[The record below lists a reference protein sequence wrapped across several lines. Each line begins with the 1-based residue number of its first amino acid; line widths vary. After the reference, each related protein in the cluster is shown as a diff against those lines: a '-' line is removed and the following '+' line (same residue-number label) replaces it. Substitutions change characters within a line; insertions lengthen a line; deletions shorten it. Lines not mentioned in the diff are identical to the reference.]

1 MTRLIFDI
9 ETNGLAPT
17 VVWCIVTK
25 DVDTGS
31 VVTYLEGQWS
41 EFNKA
46 ITQATEVIGHNIIG
60 YDIPACE
67 RLLKTDFSTVK
78 ITDTLVM
85 SRLANPQREAHSLGH
100 WGEKLGYPKGDY
112 SDWTQY
118 TPDML
123 TYCKQDVTVNHEVYK
138 ALLKE
143 LDGFSSD
150 SLELEHDVQHIIQ
163 KQIRNG
169 WLLDQPKARDLVA
182 ELKEKAYDL
191 EEEVQQV
198 FIPLPTFV
206 KEVTPKVKKDL
217 SMSIVGLKFLGDQW
231 TQVAGPFS
239 RIDWPVFNLG
249 SRQQIGRYLKHFG
262 WKPKTFTETG
272 HPIVSEDVLKNV
284 KGIPEA
290 DLIASYLLV
299 QKRIAQVS
307 SWLEAVDMDTQRV
320 HGYVN
325 TNGAVTGRMTHSKPN
340 LAQVP
345 SSSSL
350 YGPECR
356 ACWIVPKGYKLVG
369 IDASGLELRMLA
381 HFMLASANKAYSDLV
396 NKDTNILTITQKD
409 VHAKVLIKANMI
421 TSSASLYI
429 KEILSGDIHTANRLA
444 AGLETRN
451 QAKTFIYA
459 YLYGA
464 GDEKIGSIAGG
475 GRMQGKK
482 LKAKFLEGT
491 PALALLKANVAQAAS
506 RGYITGL
513 DGRKVFIRS
522 EHAALNS
529 LLQSAGALIMKQ
541 ALIILDKYAKLWKLD
556 YRFVGNI
563 HDEFQVE
570 VREDQAHRFGGLAAS
585 CIEAAGIHFKL
596 RCPLAGEFNVG
607 DSWADTH

>member
-1 MTRLIFDI
+1 MTNRLIFDI

-25 DVDTGS
+25 DVDTGL
-31 VVTYLEGQWS
+31 VTTYVEGQWQL
-41 EFNKA
+41 FNTA
-46 ITQATEVIGHNIIG
+46 IAQAQEVIGHNIIG

-67 RLLKTDFSTVK
+67 RLLGTDFSKPK

-85 SRLANPQREAHSLGH
+85 SRLADPQREAHSLGH

-112 SDWTQY
+112 SDWTQF
-118 TPDML
+118 TPEML
-123 TYCKQDVTVNHEVYK
+123 TYCEQDVTVNHEVYK

-143 LDGFSSD
+143 LKDFKPS
-150 SLELEHDVQHIIQ
+150 SLELEHGVQHIIQ
-163 KQIRNG
+163 QQIRNG

-182 ELKEKAYDL
+182 ELKEKAYEL

-198 FIPLPTFV
+198 FIPLPTFI
-206 KEVTPKVKKDL
+206 KEVSPKIKKDG
-217 SMSIVGLKFLGDQW
+217 STSVVGLKFLGDQW
-231 TQVAGPFS
+231 EQVAGPFS
-239 RIDWPVFNLG
+239 RIDWPLFNLG
-249 SRQQIGRYLKHFG
+249 SRQQIGRYLKYFG
-262 WKPKTFTETG
+262 WEPTVFTETG

-345 SSSSL
+345 SSNSL
-350 YGPECR
+350 YGTECR
-356 ACWIVPKGYKLVG
+356 SCWIVPKGYKLVG

-381 HFMLASANKAYSDLV
+381 HFMDDADY
-396 NKDTNILTITQKD
+396 TNTILT
-409 VHAKVLIKANMI
+409 
-421 TSSASLYI
+421 
-429 KEILSGDIHTANRLA
+429 GDIHTANQLA
-444 AGLETRN
+444 AGLRTRSE
-451 QAKTFIYA
+451 AKVFVYA

-464 GDEKIGSIAGG
+464 GDEKIGSIVGG
-475 GRMQGKK
+475 GRAQGKK
-482 LKAKFLEGT
+482 LKAQFLKAT
-491 PALALLKANVAQAAS
+491 PALAKLKDNVAQAAAK
-506 RGYITGL
+506 GYITGL

-529 LLQSAGALIMKQ
+529 CLQSAGSLIMKQ
-541 ALIILDKYAKLWKLD
+541 ALIILDKYAKMWKVD

-570 VREDQAHRFGGLAAS
+570 VREDQATKFGALAAS
-585 CIEAAGIHFKL
+585 CIEAAGIHFNL

>member
-17 VVWCIVTK
+17 KVWVIITK
-25 DVDTGS
+25 DIDTGVIS
-31 VVTYLEGQWS
+31 SYVEGQWPT
-41 EFNKA
+41 FNKA
-46 ITQATEVIGHNIIG
+46 IAQAQEVIGHNIIG

-67 RLLKTDFSTVK
+67 RLLGTDFSACK

-112 SDWTQY
+112 SDWSQY
-118 TPDML
+118 THDML
-123 TYCKQDVTVNHEVYK
+123 LYCEQDVNVNHEVYK

-143 LDGFSSD
+143 LDGFSAN
-150 SLELEHDVQHIIQ
+150 SLDLEHDVQNIIQ
-163 KQIRNG
+163 QQIRNG

-182 ELKEKAYDL
+182 ELKEKSYDL
-191 EEEVQQV
+191 EEEVQLV
-198 FIPLPTFV
+198 FVPLPTFV
-206 KEVTPKVKKDL
+206 KVVTPKVKKDGAF
-217 SMSIVGLKFLGDQW
+217 STVGLKFLGDQW
-231 TQVAGPFS
+231 EQVAGPFS

-290 DLIASYLLV
+290 ELIASYLLV
-299 QKRIAQVS
+299 GKRIAQVS
-307 SWLEAVDMDTQRV
+307 SWLEAVNEDTQRV

-356 ACWIVPKGYKLVG
+356 ACWIVDSGYKLVG

-381 HFMLASANKAYSDLV
+381 HYMNDADY
-396 NKDTNILTITQKD
+396 TNTILT
-409 VHAKVLIKANMI
+409 
-421 TSSASLYI
+421 
-429 KEILSGDIHTANRLA
+429 GDIHTANQLA
-444 AGLETRN
+444 AGLDTRN

-475 GRMQGKK
+475 GRNVGRK

-491 PALALLKANVAQAAS
+491 PALAVLKDNVATSAS
-506 RGYITGL
+506 KGYLTGL

-541 ALIILDKYAKLWKLD
+541 ALIILDKYATIWGINYKI
-556 YRFVGNI
+556 VGNI

-570 VREDQAHRFGGLAAS
+570 VREDQAGKFGSLAAS

-596 RCPLAGEFNVG
+596 RCPLAGDYKIGN
-607 DSWADTH
+607 SWAETH

>member
-17 VVWCIVTK
+17 EVWCIITK
-25 DVDTGS
+25 DIDTGVIS
-31 VVTYLEGQWS
+31 SYVEGQWPT
-41 EFNKA
+41 FNIA
-46 ITQATEVIGHNIIG
+46 IAQAQEVIGHNIIG

-67 RLLKTDFSTVK
+67 KLLGTDFSACK

-85 SRLANPQREAHSLGH
+85 SRLADPQREAHSLGH

-112 SDWTQY
+112 SDWTHY
-118 TPDML
+118 THDML
-123 TYCKQDVTVNHEVYK
+123 LYCEQDVNVNHEVYK

-143 LDGFSSD
+143 LKDFKPD
-150 SLELEHDVQHIIQ
+150 SLELEHGVQHIIQ
-163 KQIRNG
+163 QQIRNG
-169 WLLDQPKARDLVA
+169 WLLDSPKARDLVA
-182 ELKEKAYDL
+182 ELQEKSYEL
-191 EEEVQQV
+191 EEIVQKV
-198 FIPLPTFV
+198 FLPLPTFYKAIV
-206 KEVTPKVKKDL
+206 PKVKKDG
-217 SMSIVGLKFLGDQW
+217 SYSIVGLKFLGERW
-231 TQVAGPFS
+231 EEVGGPFS
-239 RIDWPVFNLG
+239 RIDWPVFNLA

-262 WKPKTFTETG
+262 WKPKAFTETG
-272 HPIVSEDVLKNV
+272 HPIVSEDILKNV

-290 DLIASYLLV
+290 ELIASYLLV
-299 QKRIAQVS
+299 GKRIAQVR
-307 SWLEAVDMDTQRV
+307 SWLEAAHEDTGRV

-356 ACWIVPKGYKLVG
+356 SCWIVPKGYKLVG

-381 HFMLASANKAYSDLV
+381 HFMDDADY
-396 NKDTNILTITQKD
+396 TNTILT
-409 VHAKVLIKANMI
+409 
-421 TSSASLYI
+421 
-429 KEILSGDIHTANRLA
+429 GDIHTANQKA
-444 AGLETRN
+444 AGLDTRN

-475 GRMQGKK
+475 GRVVGKRLK
-482 LKAKFLEGT
+482 DSFLKAT
-491 PALALLKANVAQAAS
+491 PALAKLKENVAQSAAK
-506 RGYITGL
+506 GYITGL

-529 LLQSAGALIMKQ
+529 CLQSAGSLIMKQ
-541 ALIILDKYAKLWKLD
+541 ALIILDRYAILWGID
-556 YRFVGNI
+556 YKFVGNI

-570 VREDQAHRFGGLAAS
+570 VREDQASKFGALAAS

-607 DSWADTH
+607 NSWADTH

>member
-1 MTRLIFDI
+1 MARLIFDI

-17 VVWCIVTK
+17 KVWCIVTK
-25 DVDTGS
+25 DIDTGS
-31 VVTYLEGQWS
+31 VVTYVEGQWS
-41 EFNKA
+41 QFNKA
-46 ITQATEVIGHNIIG
+46 IAQAQEVIGHNIIG

-67 RLLKTDFSTVK
+67 RILKTDFSTVK

-118 TPDML
+118 TPEMVE
-123 TYCKQDVTVNHEVYK
+123 YCKQDVTVNEQVYK

-143 LDGFSSD
+143 LDGFSTD
-150 SLELEHDVQHIIQ
+150 SLELEHGVQHIIQ
-163 KQIRNG
+163 EQVRNG
-169 WLLDQPKARDLVA
+169 WLLDTPKARDLVA
-182 ELKEKAYDL
+182 ELQEKSYEL
-191 EEEVQQV
+191 EEVVQQV
-198 FIPLPTFV
+198 FLPLPTYI
-206 KEVTPKVKKDL
+206 KEIVPKLKKDGTY
-217 SMSIVGLKFLGDQW
+217 SIVGLKFLGERW
-231 TQVAGPFS
+231 EEVGGPFS
-239 RIDWPVFNLG
+239 RIDWPVFNLA

-290 DLIASYLLV
+290 ELIASYLLV
-299 QKRIAQVS
+299 GKRIAQVR
-307 SWLEAVDMDTQRV
+307 SWLEATDDTTGRV

-356 ACWIVPKGYKLVG
+356 SCWIVPKGYKLTG

-381 HFMLASANKAYSDLV
+381 HFMDDADY
-396 NKDTNILTITQKD
+396 TNTILT
-409 VHAKVLIKANMI
+409 
-421 TSSASLYI
+421 
-429 KEILSGDIHTANRLA
+429 GDIHTANQLA

-464 GDEKIGSIAGG
+464 GDEKIGSIVGG
-475 GRMQGKK
+475 GRAKGKK
-482 LKAKFLEGT
+482 LKDSFLKAT
-491 PALALLKANVAQAAS
+491 PALATLKENVAVSAGK
-506 RGYITGL
+506 GYVTGL

-556 YRFVGNI
+556 YKLVGNI

>member
-1 MTRLIFDI
+1 MFDI

-17 VVWCIVTK
+17 KVWCIVTK
-25 DVDTGS
+25 DIDTGS
-31 VVTYLEGQWS
+31 VVTYVEGQWS
-41 EFNKA
+41 QFNKA
-46 ITQATEVIGHNIIG
+46 IAQAQEVIGHNIIG
-60 YDIPACE
+60 YDIPACK
-67 RLLKTDFSTVK
+67 RILKTDFSTVK

-143 LDGFSSD
+143 LDEFSSD
-150 SLELEHDVQHIIQ
+150 SLELEHGVQSIIQ
-163 KQIRNG
+163 EQVRNG
-169 WLLDQPKARDLVA
+169 WLLNQPKARDLVA
-182 ELKEKAYDL
+182 ELQEKSYEL
-191 EEEVQQV
+191 EEVVQQV
-198 FIPLPTFV
+198 FLPLPTYI
-206 KEVTPKVKKDL
+206 KEIVPKFKKDG
-217 SMSIVGLKFLGDQW
+217 STSIVGLKFLGERW
-231 TQVAGPFS
+231 EEVGGPFS
-239 RIDWPVFNLG
+239 RIDWPVFNLA

-299 QKRIAQVS
+299 GKRIAQVR
-307 SWLEAVDMDTQRV
+307 SWLEATDDTTGRV

-356 ACWIVPKGYKLVG
+356 ACWIVNSGYKLCG

-381 HFMLASANKAYSDLV
+381 HYMNDSAYT
-396 NKDTNILTITQKD
+396 DTIL
-409 VHAKVLIKANMI
+409 N
-421 TSSASLYI
+421 
-429 KEILSGDIHTANRLA
+429 GDIHTANMLA
-444 AGLETRN
+444 AGLETRS
-451 QAKTFIYA
+451 QSKTFIYA

-475 GRMQGKK
+475 GRAQGKR
-482 LKAKFLEGT
+482 LKDSFLRAT
-491 PALALLKANVAQAAS
+491 PALATLKDNVAVSAGK
-506 RGYITGL
+506 GYVTGL

-556 YRFVGNI
+556 YRFVGNV

-607 DSWADTH
+607 DSWAETH

>member
-1 MTRLIFDI
+1 MTRLMFDI

-17 VVWCIVTK
+17 KVWCIVTK
-25 DVDTGS
+25 DIDTGS
-31 VVTYLEGQWS
+31 VVTYVEGQWS
-41 EFNKA
+41 QFNKA
-46 ITQATEVIGHNIIG
+46 IAQAQEVIGHNIIG
-60 YDIPACE
+60 YDIPACK
-67 RLLKTDFSTVK
+67 RILKTDFSTVK

-143 LDGFSSD
+143 LDEFSSD
-150 SLELEHDVQHIIQ
+150 SLELEHGVQSIIQ
-163 KQIRNG
+163 EQVRNG
-169 WLLDQPKARDLVA
+169 WLLNQPKARDLVA
-182 ELKEKAYDL
+182 ELQEKSYEL
-191 EEEVQQV
+191 EEIVQKV
-198 FIPLPTFV
+198 FLPLPTFYKTIV
-206 KEVTPKVKKDL
+206 PKVKKDG
-217 SMSIVGLKFLGDQW
+217 SISIVGLKFLGERW
-231 TQVAGPFS
+231 EEVGGPFS
-239 RIDWPVFNLG
+239 RIDWPVFNLA

-290 DLIASYLLV
+290 ELIASYLLV
-299 QKRIAQVS
+299 GKRIAQVR
-307 SWLEAVDMDTQRV
+307 SWLEATDETTGRV

-356 ACWIVPKGYKLVG
+356 GCWIVNSGYKLVG

-381 HFMLASANKAYSDLV
+381 HYMNDPDY
-396 NKDTNILTITQKD
+396 TNTILT
-409 VHAKVLIKANMI
+409 
-421 TSSASLYI
+421 
-429 KEILSGDIHTANRLA
+429 GDIHTANQKA
-444 AGLETRN
+444 AGLDTRN

-475 GRMQGKK
+475 GRAAGKRLK
-482 LKAKFLEGT
+482 DSFLKAT
-491 PALALLKANVAQAAS
+491 PALATLKDNVAVSAGK
-506 RGYITGL
+506 GYVTGL

-541 ALIILDKYAKLWKLD
+541 ALLILDKYAKLWRLD
-556 YRFVGNI
+556 YKFVGNI

-570 VREDQAHRFGGLAAS
+570 VREDQADRFGSLAAS

-596 RCPLAGEFNVG
+596 RCPLAGDFKVG
-607 DSWADTH
+607 NTWAETH

>member
-17 VVWCIVTK
+17 KVWCIITK
-25 DVDTGS
+25 DIDTGVIS
-31 VVTYLEGQWS
+31 SYVEGQWPT
-41 EFNKA
+41 FNIA
-46 ITQATEVIGHNIIG
+46 IAQAQEVIGHNIIG

-67 RLLKTDFSTVK
+67 KLLGTDFSACK

-85 SRLANPQREAHSLGH
+85 SRLADPQREAHSLGH

-112 SDWTQY
+112 SDWTHY
-118 TPDML
+118 THDML
-123 TYCKQDVTVNHEVYK
+123 LYCEQDVNVNHEVYK

-143 LDGFSSD
+143 LEDFKPD
-150 SLELEHDVQHIIQ
+150 SLELEHDVQRIIQ

-169 WLLDQPKARDLVA
+169 WLLDSPKARDLVA
-182 ELKEKAYDL
+182 ELQEKSYEL
-191 EEEVQQV
+191 EEIVQKV
-198 FIPLPTFV
+198 FLPLPTFYKAIV
-206 KEVTPKVKKDL
+206 PKVKKDG
-217 SMSIVGLKFLGDQW
+217 SYSIVGLKFLGERW
-231 TQVAGPFS
+231 EEVGGPFS
-239 RIDWPVFNLG
+239 RIDWPVFNLA

-262 WKPKTFTETG
+262 WKPKAFTETG
-272 HPIVSEDVLKNV
+272 HPIVSEDILKNV

-290 DLIASYLLV
+290 ELIASYLLV
-299 QKRIAQVS
+299 GKRIAQVR
-307 SWLEAVDMDTQRV
+307 SWLEAAHEDTGRV

-356 ACWIVPKGYKLVG
+356 SCWIVPKGYKLVG

-381 HFMLASANKAYSDLV
+381 HFMDDADY
-396 NKDTNILTITQKD
+396 TNTILT
-409 VHAKVLIKANMI
+409 
-421 TSSASLYI
+421 
-429 KEILSGDIHTANRLA
+429 GDIHTANQKA
-444 AGLETRN
+444 AGLDTRN

-475 GRMQGKK
+475 GRVVGKRLK
-482 LKAKFLEGT
+482 DSFLKAT
-491 PALALLKANVAQAAS
+491 PALAKLKENVAQSAAK
-506 RGYITGL
+506 GYITGL

-529 LLQSAGALIMKQ
+529 CLQSAGSLIMKQ
-541 ALIILDKYAKLWKLD
+541 ALIILDRYAILWGID
-556 YRFVGNI
+556 YKFVGNI

-570 VREDQAHRFGGLAAS
+570 VREDQASKFGALAAS

-607 DSWADTH
+607 NSWADTH

>member
-1 MTRLIFDI
+1 MTRLMFDI

-17 VVWCIVTK
+17 KVWCIVTK
-25 DVDTGS
+25 DIDTGS
-31 VVTYLEGQWS
+31 VVTYVEGQWS
-41 EFNKA
+41 QFNKA
-46 ITQATEVIGHNIIG
+46 IAQAQEVIGHNIIG
-60 YDIPACE
+60 YDIPACK
-67 RLLKTDFSTVK
+67 RILKTDFSTVK

-143 LDGFSSD
+143 LEEFSSD
-150 SLELEHDVQHIIQ
+150 SLELEHGVQSIIQ
-163 KQIRNG
+163 NQVRNG

-182 ELKEKAYDL
+182 ELQEKSYEL
-191 EEEVQQV
+191 EEIVQKV
-198 FIPLPTFV
+198 FLPLPTFYKTIV
-206 KEVTPKVKKDL
+206 PKVKKDG
-217 SMSIVGLKFLGDQW
+217 SISIVGLKFLGERW
-231 TQVAGPFS
+231 EEVGGPFS
-239 RIDWPVFNLG
+239 RIDWPVFNLA

-290 DLIASYLLV
+290 ELIASYLLV
-299 QKRIAQVS
+299 GKRIAQVR
-307 SWLEAVDMDTQRV
+307 SWLEATDETTGRV

-356 ACWIVPKGYKLVG
+356 GCWIVNSGYKLVG

-381 HFMLASANKAYSDLV
+381 HYMNDPDY
-396 NKDTNILTITQKD
+396 TNTILT
-409 VHAKVLIKANMI
+409 
-421 TSSASLYI
+421 
-429 KEILSGDIHTANRLA
+429 GDIHTANQKA
-444 AGLETRN
+444 AGLDTRN

-475 GRMQGKK
+475 GRAVGKRLK
-482 LKAKFLEGT
+482 DSFLKAT
-491 PALALLKANVAQAAS
+491 PALATLKDNVAVSAGK
-506 RGYITGL
+506 GYVTGL

-541 ALIILDKYAKLWKLD
+541 ALLILDKYAKLWRLD
-556 YRFVGNI
+556 YKFVGNI

-570 VREDQAHRFGGLAAS
+570 VREDQADRFGSLAAS

-596 RCPLAGEFNVG
+596 RCPLAGDFKVG
-607 DSWADTH
+607 NTWAETH

>member
-17 VVWCIVTK
+17 KVWCIITK
-25 DVDTGS
+25 DIDTGVIS
-31 VVTYLEGQWS
+31 SYVEGQWPT
-41 EFNKA
+41 FNIA
-46 ITQATEVIGHNIIG
+46 IAQAQEVIGHNIIG

-67 RLLKTDFSTVK
+67 KLLGTDFSACK

-85 SRLANPQREAHSLGH
+85 SRLADPQREAHSLGH

-112 SDWTQY
+112 SDWTHY
-118 TPDML
+118 THDML
-123 TYCKQDVTVNHEVYK
+123 LYCEQDVNVNHEVYK

-143 LDGFSSD
+143 LEDFKPD
-150 SLELEHDVQHIIQ
+150 SLELEHDVQRIIQ

-169 WLLDQPKARDLVA
+169 WLLDSPKARDLVA
-182 ELKEKAYDL
+182 ELQEKSYEL
-191 EEEVQQV
+191 EEIVQKV
-198 FIPLPTFV
+198 FLPLPTFYKAIV
-206 KEVTPKVKKDL
+206 PKVKKDG
-217 SMSIVGLKFLGDQW
+217 SYSIVGLKFLGERW
-231 TQVAGPFS
+231 EEVGGPFS

-262 WKPKTFTETG
+262 WKPKAFTETG
-272 HPIVSEDVLKNV
+272 HPIVSEDILKNV

-290 DLIASYLLV
+290 ELIASYLLV
-299 QKRIAQVS
+299 GKRIAQVR
-307 SWLEAVDMDTQRV
+307 SWLEAANEDTGRV

-356 ACWIVPKGYKLVG
+356 SCWIVPKGYKLVG

-381 HFMLASANKAYSDLV
+381 HFMDDADY
-396 NKDTNILTITQKD
+396 TNTILT
-409 VHAKVLIKANMI
+409 
-421 TSSASLYI
+421 
-429 KEILSGDIHTANRLA
+429 GDIHTANQKA
-444 AGLETRN
+444 AGLDTRN

-475 GRMQGKK
+475 GRVVGKRLKDSFLKATPSLAK
-482 LKAKFLEGT
+482 LKE
-491 PALALLKANVAQAAS
+491 NVAQSAAK
-506 RGYITGL
+506 GYITGL

-529 LLQSAGALIMKQ
+529 CLQSAGSLIMKQ
-541 ALIILDKYAKLWKLD
+541 ALIILDRYAILWGID
-556 YRFVGNI
+556 YKFVGNI

-570 VREDQAHRFGGLAAS
+570 VREDQASKFGALAAS

-607 DSWADTH
+607 NSWADTH

>member
-17 VVWCIVTK
+17 KVWCIITK
-25 DVDTGS
+25 DIDTGVIS
-31 VVTYLEGQWS
+31 SYVEGQWPT
-41 EFNKA
+41 FNIA
-46 ITQATEVIGHNIIG
+46 IAQAQEVIGHNIIG

-67 RLLKTDFSTVK
+67 KLLGTDFSACK

-85 SRLANPQREAHSLGH
+85 SRLADPQREAHSLGH

-112 SDWTQY
+112 SDWTHY
-118 TPDML
+118 THDML
-123 TYCKQDVTVNHEVYK
+123 LYCEQDVNVNHEVYK

-143 LDGFSSD
+143 LEDFKPD
-150 SLELEHDVQHIIQ
+150 SLELEHDVQRIIQ

-169 WLLDQPKARDLVA
+169 WLLDSPKARDLVA
-182 ELKEKAYDL
+182 ELQEKSYEL
-191 EEEVQQV
+191 EEIVQKV
-198 FIPLPTFV
+198 FLPLPTFYKAIV
-206 KEVTPKVKKDL
+206 PKVKKDG
-217 SMSIVGLKFLGDQW
+217 SYSIVGLKFLGERW
-231 TQVAGPFS
+231 EEVGGPFS
-239 RIDWPVFNLG
+239 RIDWPIFNLA

-262 WKPKTFTETG
+262 WKPKAFTETG
-272 HPIVSEDVLKNV
+272 HPIVSEDILKNV

-290 DLIASYLLV
+290 ELIASYLLV
-299 QKRIAQVS
+299 GKRIAQVR
-307 SWLEAVDMDTQRV
+307 SWLEAANEDTGRV

-356 ACWIVPKGYKLVG
+356 SCWIVPKGYKLVG

-381 HFMLASANKAYSDLV
+381 HFMDDADY
-396 NKDTNILTITQKD
+396 TNTILT
-409 VHAKVLIKANMI
+409 
-421 TSSASLYI
+421 
-429 KEILSGDIHTANRLA
+429 GDIHTANQKA
-444 AGLETRN
+444 AGLDTRN

-475 GRMQGKK
+475 GRAKGKK
-482 LKAKFLEGT
+482 LKASFLKAT
-491 PALALLKANVAQAAS
+491 PALAKLKENVAQSAAK
-506 RGYITGL
+506 GYITGL

-529 LLQSAGALIMKQ
+529 CLQSAGSLIMKQ
-541 ALIILDKYAKLWKLD
+541 ALIILDRYAILWGID
-556 YRFVGNI
+556 YKFVGNI

-570 VREDQAHRFGGLAAS
+570 VREDQASKFGALAAS

-596 RCPLAGEFNVG
+596 RCPLAGEFKVG
-607 DSWADTH
+607 NSWADTH

>member
-17 VVWCIVTK
+17 KVWCIITK
-25 DVDTGS
+25 DIDTGVIS
-31 VVTYLEGQWS
+31 SYVEGQWPT
-41 EFNKA
+41 FNIA
-46 ITQATEVIGHNIIG
+46 IAQAQEVIGHNIIG

-67 RLLKTDFSTVK
+67 KLLGTDFSACK

-85 SRLANPQREAHSLGH
+85 SRLADPQREAHSLGH

-112 SDWTQY
+112 SDWTHY
-118 TPDML
+118 THDML
-123 TYCKQDVTVNHEVYK
+123 LYCEQDVNVNHEVYK

-143 LDGFSSD
+143 LEDFNPD
-150 SLELEHDVQHIIQ
+150 SLELEHDVQRIIQ
-163 KQIRNG
+163 QQIRNG
-169 WLLDQPKARDLVA
+169 WLLDSPKARDLVA
-182 ELKEKAYDL
+182 ELQEKSYEL
-191 EEEVQQV
+191 EEIVQKV
-198 FIPLPTFV
+198 FLPLPTFYKAIV
-206 KEVTPKVKKDL
+206 PKVKKDG
-217 SMSIVGLKFLGDQW
+217 SYSIVGLKFLGERW
-231 TQVAGPFS
+231 EEVGGPFS
-239 RIDWPVFNLG
+239 RIDWPVFNLA

-262 WKPKTFTETG
+262 WKPKAFTETG
-272 HPIVSEDVLKNV
+272 HPIVSEDILKNV

-290 DLIASYLLV
+290 ELIASYLLV
-299 QKRIAQVS
+299 GKRIAQVR
-307 SWLEAVDMDTQRV
+307 SWLEAAHEDTGRV

-356 ACWIVPKGYKLVG
+356 SCWIVPKGYKLVG

-381 HFMLASANKAYSDLV
+381 HFMDDADY
-396 NKDTNILTITQKD
+396 TNTILT
-409 VHAKVLIKANMI
+409 
-421 TSSASLYI
+421 
-429 KEILSGDIHTANRLA
+429 GDIHTANQKA
-444 AGLETRN
+444 AGLDTRN

-475 GRMQGKK
+475 GRVVGKRLK
-482 LKAKFLEGT
+482 DSFLKAT
-491 PALALLKANVAQAAS
+491 PALAKLKENVAQSAAK
-506 RGYITGL
+506 GYITGL

-529 LLQSAGALIMKQ
+529 CLQSAGSLIMKQ
-541 ALIILDKYAKLWKLD
+541 ALIILDRYAILWGID
-556 YRFVGNI
+556 YKFVGNI

-570 VREDQAHRFGGLAAS
+570 VREDQASKFGALAAS

-607 DSWADTH
+607 NSWADTH

>member
-17 VVWCIVTK
+17 KVWCIITK
-25 DVDTGS
+25 DIDTGVIS
-31 VVTYLEGQWS
+31 SYVEGQWPT
-41 EFNKA
+41 FNIA
-46 ITQATEVIGHNIIG
+46 IAQAQEVIGHNIIG

-67 RLLKTDFSTVK
+67 KLLGTDFSACK

-85 SRLANPQREAHSLGH
+85 SRLADPQREAHSLGH

-112 SDWTQY
+112 SDWTHY
-118 TPDML
+118 THDML
-123 TYCKQDVTVNHEVYK
+123 LYCEQDVNVNHEVYK

-143 LDGFSSD
+143 LEDFKPD
-150 SLELEHDVQHIIQ
+150 SLELEHDVQRIIQ

-169 WLLDQPKARDLVA
+169 WLLDSPKARDLVA
-182 ELKEKAYDL
+182 ELQEKSYSL
-191 EEEVQQV
+191 EEEVQRV

-206 KEVTPKVKKDL
+206 KEVTPKVKKDGDF
-217 SMSIVGLKFLGDQW
+217 STVGLKFLGDQW
-231 TQVAGPFS
+231 EQVAGPFS

-262 WKPKTFTETG
+262 WKPKAFTETG
-272 HPIVSEDVLKNV
+272 HPIVSEDILKNV

-290 DLIASYLLV
+290 ELIASYLLV
-299 QKRIAQVS
+299 GKRIAQVR
-307 SWLEAVDMDTQRV
+307 SWLEAANEDTGRV

-356 ACWIVPKGYKLVG
+356 SCWIVPKGYKLVG

-381 HFMLASANKAYSDLV
+381 HFMDDADY
-396 NKDTNILTITQKD
+396 TNTILT
-409 VHAKVLIKANMI
+409 
-421 TSSASLYI
+421 
-429 KEILSGDIHTANRLA
+429 GDIHTANQKA
-444 AGLETRN
+444 AGLDTRN

-475 GRMQGKK
+475 GRAKGKK
-482 LKAKFLEGT
+482 LKASFLKAT
-491 PALALLKANVAQAAS
+491 PALAKLKENVAQSAAK
-506 RGYITGL
+506 GYITGL

-529 LLQSAGALIMKQ
+529 LLQSAGSLIMKQ
-541 ALIILDKYAKLWKLD
+541 ALIILDRYAILWGID
-556 YRFVGNI
+556 YKFVGNI

-570 VREDQAHRFGGLAAS
+570 VREDQASKFGALAAS

-607 DSWADTH
+607 NSWADTH

>member
-17 VVWCIVTK
+17 KVWCIITK
-25 DVDTGS
+25 DIDTGVIS
-31 VVTYLEGQWS
+31 SYVEGQWPT
-41 EFNKA
+41 FNIA
-46 ITQATEVIGHNIIG
+46 IAQAQEVIGHNIIG

-67 RLLKTDFSTVK
+67 KLLGTDFSACK

-85 SRLANPQREAHSLGH
+85 SRLADPQREAHSLGH

-112 SDWTQY
+112 SDWTHY
-118 TPDML
+118 THDML
-123 TYCKQDVTVNHEVYK
+123 LYCEQDVNVNHEVYK

-143 LDGFSSD
+143 LKDFKPD
-150 SLELEHDVQHIIQ
+150 SLELEHGVQHIIQ
-163 KQIRNG
+163 QQIRNG
-169 WLLDQPKARDLVA
+169 WLLDSPKARDLVA
-182 ELKEKAYDL
+182 ELQEKSYEL
-191 EEEVQQV
+191 EEIVQKV
-198 FIPLPTFV
+198 FLPLPTFYKAIV
-206 KEVTPKVKKDL
+206 PKVKKDG
-217 SMSIVGLKFLGDQW
+217 SYSIVGLKFLGERW
-231 TQVAGPFS
+231 EEVGGPFS
-239 RIDWPVFNLG
+239 RIDWPVFNLA

-262 WKPKTFTETG
+262 WKPKAFTETG
-272 HPIVSEDVLKNV
+272 HPIVSEDILKNV

-290 DLIASYLLV
+290 ELIASYLLV
-299 QKRIAQVS
+299 GKRIAQVR
-307 SWLEAVDMDTQRV
+307 SWLEAAHEDTGRV

-356 ACWIVPKGYKLVG
+356 SCWIVPKGYKLVG

-381 HFMLASANKAYSDLV
+381 HFMDDADYIN
-396 NKDTNILTITQKD
+396 TILT
-409 VHAKVLIKANMI
+409 
-421 TSSASLYI
+421 
-429 KEILSGDIHTANRLA
+429 GDIHTANQKA
-444 AGLETRN
+444 AGLDTRN

-475 GRMQGKK
+475 GRVVGKRLK
-482 LKAKFLEGT
+482 DSFLKAT
-491 PALALLKANVAQAAS
+491 PALAKLKENVAQSAAK
-506 RGYITGL
+506 GYITGL

-529 LLQSAGALIMKQ
+529 CLQSAGSLIMKQ
-541 ALIILDKYAKLWKLD
+541 ALIILDRYAILWGID
-556 YRFVGNI
+556 YKFVGNI

-570 VREDQAHRFGGLAAS
+570 VREDQASKFGALAAS

-607 DSWADTH
+607 NSWADTH

>member
-1 MTRLIFDI
+1 MARLIFDI

-100 WGEKLGYPKGDY
+100 WGEKLGYPKGNY

-118 TPDML
+118 TPEMVE
-123 TYCKQDVTVNHEVYK
+123 YCTQDVTVNEQVYK
-138 ALLKE
+138 ALIKE

-150 SLELEHDVQHIIQ
+150 SLELEHGVQRIIQ
-163 KQIRNG
+163 EQVRNG
-169 WLLDQPKARDLVA
+169 WLLDTPKARDLVA
-182 ELKEKAYDL
+182 ELQEKSYEF
-191 EEEVQQV
+191 EEVVQQV
-198 FIPLPTFV
+198 FLPLPTYI
-206 KEVTPKVKKDL
+206 KEIVPKFKKDG
-217 SMSIVGLKFLGDQW
+217 STSIVGLKFLGERW
-231 TQVAGPFS
+231 EEVGGPFS
-239 RIDWPVFNLG
+239 RIDWPVFNLA

-307 SWLEAVDMDTQRV
+307 SWLEAVDEDTQRV

-356 ACWIVPKGYKLVG
+356 GCWIVNSGYKLVG

-381 HFMLASANKAYSDLV
+381 HYMNDPDY
-396 NKDTNILTITQKD
+396 TNTILT
-409 VHAKVLIKANMI
+409 
-421 TSSASLYI
+421 
-429 KEILSGDIHTANRLA
+429 GDIHTANQKA
-444 AGLETRN
+444 AGLDTRN

-475 GRMQGKK
+475 GRAVGKRLK
-482 LKAKFLEGT
+482 DSFLKAT
-491 PALALLKANVAQAAS
+491 PALATLKDNVAVSAGK
-506 RGYITGL
+506 GYVTGL

>member
-17 VVWCIVTK
+17 KVWVIITK
-25 DVDTGS
+25 DIDTGVIS
-31 VVTYLEGQWS
+31 SYVEGQWPT
-41 EFNKA
+41 FNKA
-46 ITQATEVIGHNIIG
+46 IAQAQEVIGHNIIG

-67 RLLKTDFSTVK
+67 RLLGTDFSACK

-112 SDWTQY
+112 SDWSQY
-118 TPDML
+118 THDML
-123 TYCKQDVTVNHEVYK
+123 LYCEQDVNVNHEVYK

-143 LDGFSSD
+143 LDGFSAD
-150 SLELEHDVQHIIQ
+150 SLDLEHDVQNIIQ
-163 KQIRNG
+163 QQIRNG

-182 ELKEKAYDL
+182 ELKEKSYDL
-191 EEEVQQV
+191 EEEVQLV
-198 FIPLPTFV
+198 FVPLPTFV
-206 KEVTPKVKKDL
+206 KVVTPKVKKDGAF
-217 SMSIVGLKFLGDQW
+217 STVGLKFLGDQW
-231 TQVAGPFS
+231 EQVAGPFS

-290 DLIASYLLV
+290 ELIASYLLV
-299 QKRIAQVS
+299 GKRIAQVS
-307 SWLEAVDMDTQRV
+307 SWLEAVNEDTQRV

-356 ACWIVPKGYKLVG
+356 SCWIVDSGYKLVG

-381 HFMLASANKAYSDLV
+381 HYMNDADY
-396 NKDTNILTITQKD
+396 TNTILT
-409 VHAKVLIKANMI
+409 
-421 TSSASLYI
+421 
-429 KEILSGDIHTANRLA
+429 GDIHTANQLA
-444 AGLETRN
+444 AGLDTRN

-475 GRMQGKK
+475 GRNVGRK

-491 PALALLKANVAQAAS
+491 PALAVLKDNVATSAS
-506 RGYITGL
+506 KGYLTGL

-541 ALIILDKYAKLWKLD
+541 ALIILDKYATIWGINYKI
-556 YRFVGNI
+556 VGNI

-570 VREDQAHRFGGLAAS
+570 VREDQAGKFGSLAAS

-596 RCPLAGEFNVG
+596 RCPLAGDYKIGN
-607 DSWADTH
+607 SWAETH

>member
-1 MTRLIFDI
+1 MTRLMFDI

-17 VVWCIVTK
+17 KVWCIVTK
-25 DVDTGS
+25 DIDTGS
-31 VVTYLEGQWS
+31 VVTYVEGQWS
-41 EFNKA
+41 QFNKA
-46 ITQATEVIGHNIIG
+46 IEQAQEVIGHNIIG

-67 RLLKTDFSTVK
+67 RLLGTDFSACK

-112 SDWTQY
+112 SDWSQY
-118 TPDML
+118 THDML
-123 TYCKQDVTVNHEVYK
+123 LYCEQDVNVNHEVYK

-143 LDGFSSD
+143 LDEFSSD
-150 SLELEHDVQHIIQ
+150 SLELEHGVQSIIQ
-163 KQIRNG
+163 NQVRNG

-191 EEEVQQV
+191 EEEVQKV

-217 SMSIVGLKFLGDQW
+217 SISIVGLKFLGDQW

-307 SWLEAVDMDTQRV
+307 SWLEAVDEDTQRV

-356 ACWIVPKGYKLVG
+356 GCWIVNSGYKLVG

-381 HFMLASANKAYSDLV
+381 HYMNDPDY
-396 NKDTNILTITQKD
+396 TNTILT
-409 VHAKVLIKANMI
+409 
-421 TSSASLYI
+421 
-429 KEILSGDIHTANRLA
+429 GDIHTANQKA
-444 AGLETRN
+444 AGLDTRN

-475 GRMQGKK
+475 GRAVGKR
-482 LKAKFLEGT
+482 LKDSFLRAT
-491 PALALLKANVAQAAS
+491 PALATLKDNVAVSAGK
-506 RGYITGL
+506 GYVTGL
-513 DGRKVFIRS
+513 DGRKIFIRS

-556 YRFVGNI
+556 YKLVGNI

>member
-17 VVWCIVTK
+17 KVWVIITK
-25 DVDTGS
+25 DIDTGVIS
-31 VVTYLEGQWS
+31 SYVEGQWPT
-41 EFNKA
+41 FNKA
-46 ITQATEVIGHNIIG
+46 IAQAQEVIGHNIIG

-67 RLLKTDFSTVK
+67 RLLGTDFSACK

-112 SDWTQY
+112 SDWSQY
-118 TPDML
+118 THDML
-123 TYCKQDVTVNHEVYK
+123 LYCEQDVNVNHEVYK

-143 LDGFSSD
+143 LDGFSAD
-150 SLELEHDVQHIIQ
+150 SLDLEHDVQNIIQ
-163 KQIRNG
+163 QQIRNG

-182 ELKEKAYDL
+182 ELKEKSYEL
-191 EEEVQQV
+191 EEIVQKV
-198 FIPLPTFV
+198 FLPLPTFHKAIV
-206 KEVTPKVKKDL
+206 PKVKKDG
-217 SMSIVGLKFLGDQW
+217 SYSIVGLKFLGERW
-231 TQVAGPFS
+231 EEVGGPFS

-290 DLIASYLLV
+290 ELIASYLLV
-299 QKRIAQVS
+299 GKRIAQVS
-307 SWLEAVDMDTQRV
+307 SWLEAVNEDTQRV

-356 ACWIVPKGYKLVG
+356 ACWIVDSGYKLVG

-381 HFMLASANKAYSDLV
+381 HYMNDADY
-396 NKDTNILTITQKD
+396 TNTILT
-409 VHAKVLIKANMI
+409 
-421 TSSASLYI
+421 
-429 KEILSGDIHTANRLA
+429 GDIHTANQLA
-444 AGLETRN
+444 AGLDTRN

-475 GRMQGKK
+475 GRNVGRK

-491 PALALLKANVAQAAS
+491 PALAVLKDNVATSAS
-506 RGYITGL
+506 KGYLTGL

-541 ALIILDKYAKLWKLD
+541 ALIILDKYATIWGINYKI
-556 YRFVGNI
+556 VGNI

-570 VREDQAHRFGGLAAS
+570 VREDQAGKFGSLAAS

-596 RCPLAGEFNVG
+596 RCPLAGDYKIGN
-607 DSWADTH
+607 SWAETH

>member
-17 VVWCIVTK
+17 KVWCIITK
-25 DVDTGS
+25 DIDTGVIS
-31 VVTYLEGQWS
+31 SYVEGQWPT
-41 EFNKA
+41 FNIA
-46 ITQATEVIGHNIIG
+46 IAQAQEVIGHNIIG

-67 RLLKTDFSTVK
+67 KLLGTDFSACK

-85 SRLANPQREAHSLGH
+85 SRLADPQREAHSLGH

-112 SDWTQY
+112 SDWTHY
-118 TPDML
+118 THDML
-123 TYCKQDVTVNHEVYK
+123 LYCEQDVNVNHEVYK

-143 LDGFSSD
+143 LEDFKPD
-150 SLELEHDVQHIIQ
+150 SLELEHDVQRIIQ
-163 KQIRNG
+163 QQIRNG
-169 WLLDQPKARDLVA
+169 WLLDSPKARDLVA
-182 ELKEKAYDL
+182 ELQEKSYEL
-191 EEEVQQV
+191 EEVVQQV
-198 FIPLPTFV
+198 FLPLPTYI
-206 KEVTPKVKKDL
+206 KEIVPKLKKDGTY
-217 SMSIVGLKFLGDQW
+217 SIVGLKFLGERW
-231 TQVAGPFS
+231 EEVGGPFS
-239 RIDWPVFNLG
+239 RIDWPVFNLA

-262 WKPKTFTETG
+262 WKPKAFTETG
-272 HPIVSEDVLKNV
+272 HPIVSEDILKNV

-290 DLIASYLLV
+290 ELIASYLLV
-299 QKRIAQVS
+299 GKRIAQVR
-307 SWLEAVDMDTQRV
+307 SWLEATHEDTGRV

-356 ACWIVPKGYKLVG
+356 SCWIVPKGYKLVG

-381 HFMLASANKAYSDLV
+381 HYMNDADY
-396 NKDTNILTITQKD
+396 TNTILT
-409 VHAKVLIKANMI
+409 
-421 TSSASLYI
+421 
-429 KEILSGDIHTANRLA
+429 GDIHTANQKA
-444 AGLETRN
+444 AGLDTRN

-475 GRMQGKK
+475 GRVVGKRLK
-482 LKAKFLEGT
+482 DSFLKAT
-491 PALALLKANVAQAAS
+491 PALAKLKENVAQSAAK
-506 RGYITGL
+506 GYITGL

-529 LLQSAGALIMKQ
+529 CLQSAGSLIMKQ
-541 ALIILDKYAKLWKLD
+541 ALIILDRYAILWGID
-556 YRFVGNI
+556 YKFVGNI

-570 VREDQAHRFGGLAAS
+570 VREDQASKFGALAAS

-607 DSWADTH
+607 NSWADTH

>member
-17 VVWCIVTK
+17 KVWCIITK
-25 DVDTGS
+25 DIDTGVIS
-31 VVTYLEGQWS
+31 SYVEGQWPT
-41 EFNKA
+41 FNIA
-46 ITQATEVIGHNIIG
+46 IAQAQEVIGHNIIG

-67 RLLKTDFSTVK
+67 RLLGTDFSACT

-112 SDWTQY
+112 SDWTHY
-118 TPDML
+118 THDML
-123 TYCKQDVTVNHEVYK
+123 LYCEQDVNVNHEVYK

-143 LDGFSSD
+143 LKDFKPD
-150 SLELEHDVQHIIQ
+150 SLELEHGVQHIIQ
-163 KQIRNG
+163 QQIRNG
-169 WLLDQPKARDLVA
+169 WLLDSPKARDLVA
-182 ELKEKAYDL
+182 ELQEKSYSL
-191 EEEVQQV
+191 EEEVQRV

-206 KEVTPKVKKDL
+206 KEVTPKVKKDGDF
-217 SMSIVGLKFLGDQW
+217 STVGLKFLGDQW
-231 TQVAGPFS
+231 EQVAGPFS

-262 WKPKTFTETG
+262 WKPKAFTETG
-272 HPIVSEDVLKNV
+272 HPIVSEDILKNV

-290 DLIASYLLV
+290 ELIASYLLV
-299 QKRIAQVS
+299 GKRIAQVR
-307 SWLEAVDMDTQRV
+307 SWLEAAHEDTGRV

-356 ACWIVPKGYKLVG
+356 SCWIVPKGYKLVG

-381 HFMLASANKAYSDLV
+381 HFMDDADY
-396 NKDTNILTITQKD
+396 TNTILT
-409 VHAKVLIKANMI
+409 
-421 TSSASLYI
+421 
-429 KEILSGDIHTANRLA
+429 GDIHTANQKA
-444 AGLETRN
+444 AGLDTRN

-475 GRMQGKK
+475 GRVVGKRLK
-482 LKAKFLEGT
+482 DSFLKAT
-491 PALALLKANVAQAAS
+491 PALAKLKENVAQSAAK
-506 RGYITGL
+506 GYITGL

-529 LLQSAGALIMKQ
+529 CLQSAGSLIMKQ
-541 ALIILDKYAKLWKLD
+541 ALIILDRYAILWGID
-556 YRFVGNI
+556 YKFVGNI

-570 VREDQAHRFGGLAAS
+570 VREDQASKFGALAAS

-607 DSWADTH
+607 NSWADTH

>member
-17 VVWCIVTK
+17 KVWCIITK
-25 DVDTGS
+25 DIDTGVIS
-31 VVTYLEGQWS
+31 SYVEGQWPT
-41 EFNKA
+41 FNIA
-46 ITQATEVIGHNIIG
+46 IAQAQEVIGHNIIG

-67 RLLKTDFSTVK
+67 KLLGTDFSACK

-85 SRLANPQREAHSLGH
+85 SRLADPQREAHSLGH

-112 SDWTQY
+112 SDWTHY
-118 TPDML
+118 THDML
-123 TYCKQDVTVNHEVYK
+123 LYCEQDVNVNHEVYK

-143 LDGFSSD
+143 LEDFKPD
-150 SLELEHDVQHIIQ
+150 SLELEHDVQRIIQ
-163 KQIRNG
+163 QQIRNG
-169 WLLDQPKARDLVA
+169 WLLDSPKARDLVA
-182 ELKEKAYDL
+182 ELQEKSYSL
-191 EEEVQQV
+191 EEEVQRV

-206 KEVTPKVKKDL
+206 KEVTPKVKKDGDF
-217 SMSIVGLKFLGDQW
+217 STVGLKFLGDQW
-231 TQVAGPFS
+231 EQVAGPFS

-262 WKPKTFTETG
+262 WKPKAFTETG
-272 HPIVSEDVLKNV
+272 HPIVSEDILKNV

-290 DLIASYLLV
+290 ELIASYLLV
-299 QKRIAQVS
+299 GKRIAQVR
-307 SWLEAVDMDTQRV
+307 SWLEAANEDTGRV

-356 ACWIVPKGYKLVG
+356 SCWIVPKGYKLVG
-369 IDASGLELRMLA
+369 VDASGLELRMLA
-381 HFMLASANKAYSDLV
+381 HYMNDADY
-396 NKDTNILTITQKD
+396 TNTILT
-409 VHAKVLIKANMI
+409 
-421 TSSASLYI
+421 
-429 KEILSGDIHTANRLA
+429 GDIHTANQKA
-444 AGLETRN
+444 AGLDTRN

-475 GRMQGKK
+475 GRAVGKRLK
-482 LKAKFLEGT
+482 DSFLKAT
-491 PALALLKANVAQAAS
+491 PALAKLKENVAQSAAK
-506 RGYITGL
+506 GYITGL

-529 LLQSAGALIMKQ
+529 CLQSAGSLIMKQ
-541 ALIILDKYAKLWKLD
+541 ALIILDRYAILWGID
-556 YRFVGNI
+556 YKFVGNI

-570 VREDQAHRFGGLAAS
+570 VREDQASKFGALAAS

-607 DSWADTH
+607 NSWADTH

>member
-17 VVWCIVTK
+17 KVWCIITK
-25 DVDTGS
+25 DIDTGVIS
-31 VVTYLEGQWS
+31 SYVEGQWPT
-41 EFNKA
+41 FNIA
-46 ITQATEVIGHNIIG
+46 IAQAQEVIGHNIIG

-67 RLLKTDFSTVK
+67 KLLGTDFSACK

-85 SRLANPQREAHSLGH
+85 SRLADPQREAHSLGH

-112 SDWTQY
+112 SDWTHY
-118 TPDML
+118 THDML
-123 TYCKQDVTVNHEVYK
+123 LYCEQDVNVNHEVYK

-143 LDGFSSD
+143 LKDFKPD
-150 SLELEHDVQHIIQ
+150 SLELEHGVQHIIQ
-163 KQIRNG
+163 QQIRNG
-169 WLLDQPKARDLVA
+169 WLLDSPKARDLVA
-182 ELKEKAYDL
+182 ELQEKSYEL
-191 EEEVQQV
+191 EEIVQKV
-198 FIPLPTFV
+198 FLPLPTFYKAIV
-206 KEVTPKVKKDL
+206 PKVKKDG
-217 SMSIVGLKFLGDQW
+217 SYSIVGLKFLGERW
-231 TQVAGPFS
+231 EEVGGPFS
-239 RIDWPVFNLG
+239 RIDWPVFNLA

-262 WKPKTFTETG
+262 WKPKAFTETG
-272 HPIVSEDVLKNV
+272 HPIVSEDILKNV

-290 DLIASYLLV
+290 ELIASYLLV
-299 QKRIAQVS
+299 GKRIAQVR
-307 SWLEAVDMDTQRV
+307 SWLEAAHEDTGRV

-356 ACWIVPKGYKLVG
+356 SCWIVPKGYKLVG

-381 HFMLASANKAYSDLV
+381 HFMDDADY
-396 NKDTNILTITQKD
+396 TNTILT
-409 VHAKVLIKANMI
+409 
-421 TSSASLYI
+421 
-429 KEILSGDIHTANRLA
+429 GDIHTANQKA
-444 AGLETRN
+444 AGLDTRN

-475 GRMQGKK
+475 GRVVGKRLK
-482 LKAKFLEGT
+482 DSFLKAT
-491 PALALLKANVAQAAS
+491 PALAKLKENVAQSAAK
-506 RGYITGL
+506 GYITGL

-529 LLQSAGALIMKQ
+529 CLQSAGSLIMKQ
-541 ALIILDKYAKLWKLD
+541 ALIILDRYAILWGID
-556 YRFVGNI
+556 YKFVGNI

-570 VREDQAHRFGGLAAS
+570 VREDQASKFGALAAS

-607 DSWADTH
+607 DSWAETH

>member
-17 VVWCIVTK
+17 KVWCIITK
-25 DVDTGS
+25 DIDTGVIS
-31 VVTYLEGQWS
+31 SYVEGQWPT
-41 EFNKA
+41 FNIA
-46 ITQATEVIGHNIIG
+46 IAQAQEVIGHNIIG

-67 RLLKTDFSTVK
+67 KLLGTDFSACK

-85 SRLANPQREAHSLGH
+85 SRLADPQREAHSLGH

-112 SDWTQY
+112 SDWTHY
-118 TPDML
+118 THDML
-123 TYCKQDVTVNHEVYK
+123 LYCEQDVNVNHEVYK

-143 LDGFSSD
+143 LEDFKPD
-150 SLELEHDVQHIIQ
+150 SLELEHDVQRIIQ

-169 WLLDQPKARDLVA
+169 WLLDSPKARDLVA
-182 ELKEKAYDL
+182 ELQEKSYEL
-191 EEEVQQV
+191 EEVVQQV
-198 FIPLPTFV
+198 FLPLPTYI
-206 KEVTPKVKKDL
+206 KEIVPKLKKDGTY
-217 SMSIVGLKFLGDQW
+217 SIVGLKFLGERW
-231 TQVAGPFS
+231 EEVGGPFS
-239 RIDWPVFNLG
+239 RIDWPVFNLA

-262 WKPKTFTETG
+262 WKPKAFTETG
-272 HPIVSEDVLKNV
+272 HPIVSEDILKNV

-290 DLIASYLLV
+290 ELIASYLLV
-299 QKRIAQVS
+299 GKRIAQVR
-307 SWLEAVDMDTQRV
+307 SWLEAANEDTGRV

-356 ACWIVPKGYKLVG
+356 SCWIVPKGYKLVG

-381 HFMLASANKAYSDLV
+381 HFMDDADY
-396 NKDTNILTITQKD
+396 TNTILT
-409 VHAKVLIKANMI
+409 
-421 TSSASLYI
+421 
-429 KEILSGDIHTANRLA
+429 GDIHTANQKA
-444 AGLETRN
+444 AGLDTRN

-475 GRMQGKK
+475 GRAVGKRLK
-482 LKAKFLEGT
+482 DSFLKAT
-491 PALALLKANVAQAAS
+491 PALAKLKENVAQSAS
-506 RGYITGL
+506 KGYITGL

-529 LLQSAGALIMKQ
+529 CLQSAGSLIMKQ
-541 ALIILDKYAKLWKLD
+541 ALIILDRYAILWGID
-556 YRFVGNI
+556 YKFVGNI

-570 VREDQAHRFGGLAAS
+570 VREDQAGKFGSLAAS

-596 RCPLAGEFNVG
+596 RCSLAGEFKVG
-607 DSWADTH
+607 DSWAETH

>member
-17 VVWCIVTK
+17 KVWCIITK
-25 DVDTGS
+25 DIDTGVIS
-31 VVTYLEGQWS
+31 SYVEGQWPT
-41 EFNKA
+41 FNIA
-46 ITQATEVIGHNIIG
+46 IAQAQEVIGHNIIG

-67 RLLKTDFSTVK
+67 KLLGTDFSACK

-85 SRLANPQREAHSLGH
+85 SRLADPQREAHSLGH

-112 SDWTQY
+112 SDWTHY
-118 TPDML
+118 THDML
-123 TYCKQDVTVNHEVYK
+123 LYCEQDVNVNHEVYK

-143 LDGFSSD
+143 LKDFKPD
-150 SLELEHDVQHIIQ
+150 SLELEHGVQHIIQ
-163 KQIRNG
+163 QQIRNG
-169 WLLDQPKARDLVA
+169 WLLDSPKARDLVA
-182 ELKEKAYDL
+182 ELQEKSYEL
-191 EEEVQQV
+191 EEIVQKV
-198 FIPLPTFV
+198 FLPLPTFYKAIV
-206 KEVTPKVKKDL
+206 PKVKKDG
-217 SMSIVGLKFLGDQW
+217 SYSIVGLKFLGERW
-231 TQVAGPFS
+231 EEVGGPFS
-239 RIDWPVFNLG
+239 RIDWPVFNLA

-262 WKPKTFTETG
+262 WKPKAFTETG
-272 HPIVSEDVLKNV
+272 RPIVSEDILKNV

-290 DLIASYLLV
+290 ELIASYLLV
-299 QKRIAQVS
+299 GKRIAQVR
-307 SWLEAVDMDTQRV
+307 SWLEAAREDTGRV

-356 ACWIVPKGYKLVG
+356 SCWIVPKGYKLVG

-381 HFMLASANKAYSDLV
+381 HFMDDADY
-396 NKDTNILTITQKD
+396 TNTILT
-409 VHAKVLIKANMI
+409 
-421 TSSASLYI
+421 
-429 KEILSGDIHTANRLA
+429 GDIHTANQKA
-444 AGLETRN
+444 AGLDTRN

-475 GRMQGKK
+475 GRVVGKRLK
-482 LKAKFLEGT
+482 DSFLKAT
-491 PALALLKANVAQAAS
+491 PALAKLKENVAQSAAK
-506 RGYITGL
+506 GYITGL

-529 LLQSAGALIMKQ
+529 CLQSAGSLIMKQ
-541 ALIILDKYAKLWKLD
+541 ALIILDRYAILWGID
-556 YRFVGNI
+556 YKFVGNI

-570 VREDQAHRFGGLAAS
+570 VREDQASKFGALAAS

-607 DSWADTH
+607 NSWADTH